1 MPFAFCLLPSSSLLP
16 RLLTAAFG
24 LPLLLALVW
33 AGGIWLISGVILV
46 ASWGLVEFQGLVPGG
61 GWWPLRLVTLATGA
75 ALVIEGALGLPGQAA
90 TIAGATL
97 LLLFLL
103 LWHPDERPL
112 ATWGGAVGS
121 LAYVAL
127 PLSLLPQLREG
138 AGGLMWVMLAL
149 LGTFASD
156 TGAYVV
162 GRSLGRHPLAPRLSA
177 GKTREGAAAG
187 LISSIL
193 AVVGLC
199 LVAPAPLAWPW
210 VPLFGATLSIAGQL
224 GDLAESMLK
233 RSAGVKDAG
242 RLLPGHG
249 GLLDR
254 LDSLLPNIVLTY
266 TVAQITST

>member
-1 MPFAFCLLPSSSLLP
+1 M
-16 RLLTAAFG
+16 
-24 LPLLLALVW
+24 
-33 AGGIWLISGVILV
+33 LV
-46 ASWGLVEFQGLVPGG
+46 AAWGLVEFQGLVPGG
-61 GWWPLRLVTLATGA
+61 GWWPIRLVTLASGA
-75 ALVIEGALGLPGQAA
+75 ALVIESALGLPGQAA
-90 TIAGATL
+90 TMAGASL

-103 LWHPDERPL
+103 LWHPEERPL
-112 ATWGGAVGS
+112 ATWGSAVGG
-121 LAYVAL
+121 LAYIAL
-127 PLSLLPQLREG
+127 PLSLLPPLREG
-138 AGGLMWVMLAL
+138 SGGLTWVILAL

-156 TGAYVV
+156 TGAYAV
-162 GRSLGRHPLAPRLSA
+162 GRWLGRHPLAPRLSA

-187 LISSIL
+187 LLSSII
-193 AVVGLC
+193 AVVGVC

-210 VPLFGATLSIAGQL
+210 MPVFGAALSVAGQL